1 MKSLP
6 FLFWRGML
14 WERAERMSSQT
25 FFLPGTVLSFL
36 KDHFQ
41 RGIGALDGALV
52 LWNSWRIAAK
62 PLFKGAGAEFHFLFP
77 KHRFSGAL
85 VLWAVLWNFWRT
97 AAKRLF
103 IRLGAE
109 SHFLFQSTVLA
120 ELWSFVRCFGT
131 LEFLENRGKAF
142 IYKVWSGITFPF
154 PKHRFSGALVL
165 WAVLWRFGIFGEPRQ
180 SVYL

>member
-1 MKSLP
+1 
-6 FLFWRGML
+6 
-14 WERAERMSSQT
+14 MSSQT

-41 RGIGALDGALV
+41 RGIGALDGALDGALV

-62 PLFKGAGAEFHFLFP
+62 PLFKGSGAELHFLFP

-120 ELWSFVRCFGT
+120 ELWCFGA

-142 IYKVWSGITFPF
+142 IYKAWRGILFPF
-154 PKHRFSGALVL
+154 QKHRFSGALVL
-165 WAVLWRFGIFGEPRQ
+165 WAVLWGFLCAGSPYSKLPAVLVSQFTFQWP
-180 SVYL
+180 